1 VQANEEE
8 VHGMIGSA
16 AAETSSPPVG
26 KSAMA

>member
-1 VQANEEE
+1 VQADEEE
-8 VHGMIGSA
+8 IHGNGSA